1 MSVAAHM
8 QTTMVKGLVF
18 KYTVPSFVLLYEA
31 DEIFL
36 DVLNQWESGE
46 IGGTS

>member
-8 QTTMVKGLVF
+8 QTAMVKGLIF
-18 KYTVPSFVLLYEA
+18 KHTVPSFMLLYEA
-31 DEIFL
+31 DEVFL
-36 DVLNQWESGE
+36 DDLNQWETGE

>member
-8 QTTMVKGLVF
+8 QTTMVKGLIF
-18 KYTVPSFVLLYEA
+18 KYTVPSFVPLYEA
-31 DEIFL
+31 DEMFL
-36 DVLNQWESGE
+36 DALNQRE